1 MKNATAEQRKRLALP
16 RYWSMCNQF
25 FPLICMI
32 WLWLLFGKHTITLFY
47 VENWSDLMHVSFVMH
62 CIHWFGIYGLF
73 FFFFCSSWCL
83 RLRAYAIHGLY
94 ISNITREWR
103 YANGRRLL
111 ESKRHSYIVNEHAF
125 RLERW
130 SSQFNRFDSDSFSF
144 IWSVH
149 CKISDSTWK
158 TKEKWLN
165 RRERKKATR
174 IICERAMIFLNRKR
188 RRIFTCYYC
197 FPLIVMKI
205 KQDLHT
211 IHKISM
217 QPHTHTHTRPIPLLD
232 SFIQQKKKWSFTDKG
247 VFNMML
253 IDTKIY

>member
-62 CIHWFGIYGLF
+62 CTHWFGIYGLF

-94 ISNITREWR
+94 ILNITREWR

-165 RRERKKATR
+165 RREREKKPHESYVSEQWFFSIGREGAYLHVIIVFHWSSWKSNKTCTR
-174 IICERAMIFLNRKR
+174 
-188 RRIFTCYYC
+188 FTKSQCN
-197 FPLIVMKI
+197 
-205 KQDLHT
+205 
-211 IHKISM
+211 
-217 QPHTHTHTRPIPLLD
+217 HTHTHTHPANSIAR
-232 SFIQQKKKWSFTDKG
+232 FIYTTEEKVILHRQRC
-247 VFNMML
+247 V
-253 IDTKIY
+253 